1 LQAQG
6 SESRFLVIARLRARH
21 WSAVITYRQ
30 QAIRLISFRLI
41 SICLIS
47 VRRPRLDQRRV
58 NVELRLWMVEQLD
71 LETSRRVSGA
81 WVLRDRR
88 IPVAALFENLK
99 DGVSLAEFVELFLG
113 ATPVQPRS
121 KHGWCWSTPPETRLE
136 LRIRQVTDRI
146 QATIALIETGG
157 YQELANP

>member
-1 LQAQG
+1 LAG
-6 SESRFLVIARLRARH
+6 SPLRSKADLG
-21 WSAVITYRQ
+21 WAGCAAVERDP
-30 QAIRLISFRLI
+30 L
-41 SICLIS
+41 
-47 VRRPRLDQRRV
+47 
-58 NVELRLWMVEQLD
+58 
-71 LETSRRVSGA
+71 RVSGA
-81 WVLRDRR
+81 WVLRDCR

-113 ATPVQPRS
+113 ATPAQPRS
-121 KHGWCWSTPPETRLE
+121 KHGWFWSTSSEARLQ